1 MAEGRALTLE
11 ILYFAWLRERIG
23 APRESVETSAATAYT
38 TMMMEGGI
46 MMPSVPAVA
55 RLPIAVRSS

>member
-1 MAEGRALTLE
+1 MPARKTRT
-11 ILYFAWLRERIG
+11 I
-23 APRESVETSAATAYT
+23 ETSAATAYT